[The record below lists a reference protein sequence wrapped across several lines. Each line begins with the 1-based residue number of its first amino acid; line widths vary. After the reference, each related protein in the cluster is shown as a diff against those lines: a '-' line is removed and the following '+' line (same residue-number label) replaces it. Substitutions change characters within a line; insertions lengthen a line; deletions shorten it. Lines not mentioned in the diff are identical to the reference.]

1 MTSSLVHGEVMLA
14 IALMTVV
21 TVALRLG
28 GYLLMSY
35 VTVTP
40 RVRRMLGALPG
51 SVITAAVLPVA
62 WQGGIVAIAAV
73 AVAMLAM
80 LITNRDII
88 AVIAGSATA
97 ALLRLAGFAG

>member
-1 MTSSLVHGEVMLA
+1 MTSRLVHGEVLLA
-14 IALMTVV
+14 IALMTAV

-28 GYLLMSY
+28 GYFLMSY

-62 WQGGIVAIAAV
+62 LAGGTVAIAAV
-73 AVAMLAM
+73 GVAMLAM
-80 LITNRDII
+80 LATKRDIV